1 MEATCRAL
9 IVMIPTAL
17 SDPQFIT
24 ELKEL
29 DDQWK
34 EKKEGMLFDHEIKMR
49 AALCPDVLQKPRMRP
64 GREYWEHLLQICI
77 DLFQRKG
84 IGFKIQNEEPI

>member
-17 SDPQFIT
+17 CDNQFVA
-24 ELKEL
+24 ELRKL
-29 DDQWK
+29 DVEWQD
-34 EKKEGMLFDHEIKMR
+34 KKVVLDIGYQKRMR
-49 AALCPDVLQKPRMRP
+49 TALCPDVVAKPRMRP
-64 GREYWEHLLQICI
+64 GREYWEHLIQLCI